1 MAAICEECG
10 FEWAGVAATEV
21 PERVD
26 AAVEAFVRV
35 VDDAGPSVARR
46 PSPDRWSILEYAGHL
61 RDVLL
66 VQRERIITA
75 SILDT
80 PTGAAMYRDDRV
92 NLGFYR
98 LDTPGEVTAELA
110 VAAGLFVKA
119 FSSLPDGYERRELVY
134 SALTPERV
142 TILWVGAQAIHEC
155 EHHLGDVGENAA
167 LL

>member
-1 MAAICEECG
+1 MAATCEVCG
-10 FEWAGVAATEV
+10 FEWAGVAAVEV
-21 PERVD
+21 PERVN

-35 VDDAGPSVARR
+35 VKDAGPDVARR
-46 PSPDRWSILEYAGHL
+46 PSPERWSILEYAGHL

-80 PTGAAMYRDDRV
+80 PTGAARYRDDRV

-98 LDTPGEVTAELA
+98 LDTPEEVVAELA
-110 VAAGLFVKA
+110 IAAGLFVKT
-119 FSSLPDGYERRELVY
+119 FSSLPEGYERRELVY
-134 SALTPERV
+134 SVITPERV
-142 TILWVGAQAIHEC
+142 TVLWVGAQAVHEC
-155 EHHLGDVGENAA
+155 EHHLGDVEENAA